1 MNKNFINNYLR
12 KIGVELHGIGYIKKL
27 KSTQKNKDSF
37 LAQQD
42 LLNGS
47 AKIIFDVGANKGL
60 TTLEY
65 LKLFPAA
72 QIHSFEPFTDFFQL
86 WDGITMQ
93 NKNVVFNPM
102 GVSDK
107 SGEVTFNI
115 NSNPDTNSILASKK
129 IDATSDNNC
138 KTISTSTIRV
148 TTIDEYCANN
158 SIHTI
163 DILKIDTQGSE
174 LNILKGMEN
183 MLKSK
188 SVKLIFTETYFQQ
201 QYENQP
207 LLYDIA
213 NYLSQFGY
221 YLQDMYDPF
230 YNDTF
235 LLWCDTIFLP
245 KA

>member
-1 MNKNFINNYLR
+1 MNKNFINKYLH

-27 KSTQKNKDSF
+27 KSTQQNKNSF

-42 LLNGS
+42 LLSKS
-47 AKIIFDVGANKGL
+47 ANIIFDIGANKGL
-60 TTLEY
+60 TTTEY
-65 LKLFPAA
+65 LKLFPSA
-72 QIHSFEPFTDFFQL
+72 QIHSFEPFADFFQL
-86 WDGITMQ
+86 WEEITLR
-93 NKNVVFNPM
+93 NKNVVFNPL
-102 GVSDK
+102 GVSNK

-115 NSNPDTNSILASKK
+115 NSNPDTNSILVSKK

-138 KTISTSTIRV
+138 KTINTSTIKV
-148 TTIDEYCANN
+148 TTIDEYCAKNN
-158 SIHTI
+158 IESI

-174 LNILKGMEN
+174 LNVLTGMEN
-183 MLKSK
+183 MLRNKK
-188 SVKLIFTETYFQQ
+188 VKLIFTETYFQQ

-213 NYLSQFGY
+213 TFLSQFGY
-221 YLQDMYDPF
+221 YMQDMYDPF

-245 KA
+245 KS